1 MVGDVMSL
9 VTNSFLLHI
18 PRILQVIFLS
28 IMPAL
33 WIAHENKTKKDA
45 TLIHT
50 TLASALM
57 IHLIKKKDVP
67 NHLVKSVLWHQALD
81 AWKAGQVYKTVIYKW
96 LFDILD
102 KIYK

>member
-1 MVGDVMSL
+1 MLL

-50 TLASALM
+50 TLASALNV
-57 IHLIKKKDVP
+57 HLIKKKDVP

-81 AWKAGQVYKTVIYKW
+81 AQNWQVYKTVIYKW
-96 LFDILD
+96 LFGILD